1 MSDNYHYDE
10 GAIHNDYKR
19 VIHIDKLQ
27 GSDLQQL
34 LRGFLKDEA
43 EDAKVVDATEER
55 RVKNDHVLSERRQAI
70 LDRLDIL
77 IAKGEWMKPATTD
90 NIKRMMRDVLNVGEY
105 ALQDDDLS
113 MSDTLWNLLEHRKGD
128 SVRITWQN
136 LIGYLIYNRMLPP
149 VGSPK
154 LQEMFF
160 GSTDDYTNIDKG
172 KPDCKFMSTRFKQV
186 LPLLDKYKPQQP

>member
-1 MSDNYHYDE
+1 MSDNYHYEE
-10 GAIHNDYKR
+10 GAIHNDHKR

-27 GSDLQQL
+27 GSDLQQF

-43 EDAKVVDATEER
+43 EDAEVVDATEEK
-55 RVKNDHVLSERRQAI
+55 RVKNDNVLSERRQAI

-77 IAKGEWMKPATTD
+77 IAKGEWMKPATAD
-90 NIKRMMRDVLNVGEY
+90 NIKRMMRDVLNLGEY
-105 ALQDDDLS
+105 ALQGDELI

-128 SVRITWQN
+128 AVRITWQN
-136 LIGYLIYNRMLPP
+136 LIGYLIYHRMLPP

-172 KPDCKFMSTRFKQV
+172 KPDCKFMSERFRQV
-186 LPLLDKYKPQQP
+186 LPLLDKYKPQQT